1 MNVRKKFLATFSQ
14 KYDIIYNF
22 FSHPPFFSWLCVLTI
37 LMIFYWDITQAKDML
52 KEEQDK
58 IKETLSISDKISDIL
73 SKELDVGSQHV
84 LDSWLAQNEQN
95 KALFNKICSD
105 NTIREKIYN
114 YKNSDA
120 EQAFND
126 FLKARKQRSN
136 RRIYYR
142 FLSGAAVIAICFGFW
157 ALIRIQEQE
166 TQNLQVTETEQ
177 QLSDMPANKPVLT
190 LGDGTRMNVWGDNLY
205 FKETEKGQKIM
216 LGDSLL
222 SQKEDSITADSYN
235 TLEVPLRCDFNFT
248 MSDGT
253 RVWINAASTLKYPAK
268 FAADSRTVYA
278 SGEIYLEVAKD
289 AGRPFYVV
297 VDGIT
302 VKVLGTSFNI
312 RAYAD
317 ENDTKVTLLEGKIA
331 AQINDKEYTLT
342 PGKQLKRDK
351 TFGETSV
358 RTVGPAEI
366 VSWTRGYYIFKKAR
380 LQEVVNTLKNWY
392 GVNIMLSSGA
402 SDIIY
407 TGVVNKEEKLEVF
420 LRRLEEVS
428 NVKCSCNGKFVT
440 IY

>member
-1 MNVRKKFLATFSQ
+1 
-14 KYDIIYNF
+14 
-22 FSHPPFFSWLCVLTI
+22 
-37 LMIFYWDITQAKDML
+37 ML

-157 ALIRIQEQE
+157 ALIRIQEQK

-235 TLEVPLRCDFNFT
+235 TLEVPLKCDFNFT
-248 MSDGT
+248 LSDGT

-358 RTVGPAEI
+358 RTVDPAEI

>member
-1 MNVRKKFLATFSQ
+1 
-14 KYDIIYNF
+14 
-22 FSHPPFFSWLCVLTI
+22 
-37 LMIFYWDITQAKDML
+37 
-52 KEEQDK
+52 
-58 IKETLSISDKISDIL
+58 
-73 SKELDVGSQHV
+73 
-84 LDSWLAQNEQN
+84 
-95 KALFNKICSD
+95 
-105 NTIREKIYN
+105 
-114 YKNSDA
+114 
-120 EQAFND
+120 
-126 FLKARKQRSN
+126 
-136 RRIYYR
+136 
-142 FLSGAAVIAICFGFW
+142 
-157 ALIRIQEQE
+157 
-166 TQNLQVTETEQ
+166 
-177 QLSDMPANKPVLT
+177 
-190 LGDGTRMNVWGDNLY
+190 
-205 FKETEKGQKIM
+205 M

-235 TLEVPLRCDFNFT
+235 TLEVPLKCDFSFT

-253 RVWINAASTLKYPAK
+253 RVWINAGSTLKYPAK

-289 AGRPFYVV
+289 AERPFYVV

-317 ENDTKVTLLEGKIA
+317 ENETKVTLLEGKIA

-342 PGKQLKRDK
+342 PGKQLKCDK
-351 TFGETSV
+351 TFGGTSV
-358 RTVGPAEI
+358 RTVDPAEI

-380 LQEVVNTLKNWY
+380 LQEVANTLKNWY
-392 GVNIMLSSGA
+392 GVNIVLSSGA

-428 NVKCSCNGKFVT
+428 NVKCNCNGKFVT

>member
-1 MNVRKKFLATFSQ
+1 
-14 KYDIIYNF
+14 
-22 FSHPPFFSWLCVLTI
+22 
-37 LMIFYWDITQAKDML
+37 ML

-317 ENDTKVTLLEGKIA
+317 ENDTKVTLLEGKNA

-358 RTVGPAEI
+358 RTVDPAEI

-420 LRRLEEVS
+420 LRRLEEGS
-428 NVKCSCNGKFVT
+428 LPQRN
-440 IY
+440 

>member
-1 MNVRKKFLATFSQ
+1 
-14 KYDIIYNF
+14 
-22 FSHPPFFSWLCVLTI
+22 
-37 LMIFYWDITQAKDML
+37 ML

-289 AGRPFYVV
+289 ARRPFYVV

-358 RTVGPAEI
+358 RTVDPAEI

>member
-1 MNVRKKFLATFSQ
+1 
-14 KYDIIYNF
+14 
-22 FSHPPFFSWLCVLTI
+22 
-37 LMIFYWDITQAKDML
+37 ML

-142 FLSGAAVIAICFGFW
+142 FLSGAAVTAICFGFW

-358 RTVGPAEI
+358 RTVDPAEI

>member
-1 MNVRKKFLATFSQ
+1 
-14 KYDIIYNF
+14 
-22 FSHPPFFSWLCVLTI
+22 
-37 LMIFYWDITQAKDML
+37 ML
-52 KEEQDK
+52 KKEQDK

-73 SKELDVGSQHV
+73 SKEMDVGSQHV

-358 RTVGPAEI
+358 RTVDPAEI

>member
-1 MNVRKKFLATFSQ
+1 
-14 KYDIIYNF
+14 
-22 FSHPPFFSWLCVLTI
+22 
-37 LMIFYWDITQAKDML
+37 ML

-222 SQKEDSITADSYN
+222 SQREDSITADSYN

-358 RTVGPAEI
+358 RTVDPAEI

>member
-1 MNVRKKFLATFSQ
+1 
-14 KYDIIYNF
+14 
-22 FSHPPFFSWLCVLTI
+22 
-37 LMIFYWDITQAKDML
+37 MIFYWDITQAKDML

-358 RTVGPAEI
+358 RTVDPAEI

>member
-1 MNVRKKFLATFSQ
+1 
-14 KYDIIYNF
+14 
-22 FSHPPFFSWLCVLTI
+22 
-37 LMIFYWDITQAKDML
+37 ML

-95 KALFNKICSD
+95 KALFKKICSD

-358 RTVGPAEI
+358 RTVDPAEI

>member
-1 MNVRKKFLATFSQ
+1 M
-14 KYDIIYNF
+14 
-22 FSHPPFFSWLCVLTI
+22 LT
-37 LMIFYWDITQAKDML
+37 
-52 KEEQDK
+52 EGQDK

-73 SKELDVGSQHV
+73 SEEADAGSQHV
-84 LDSWLAQNEQN
+84 IDSWLAQNEQN

-105 NTIREKIYN
+105 NTIRKKIYN

-268 FAADSRTVYA
+268 FAADSSTVYA

-358 RTVGPAEI
+358 RTVDPAEI

>member
-1 MNVRKKFLATFSQ
+1 
-14 KYDIIYNF
+14 
-22 FSHPPFFSWLCVLTI
+22 
-37 LMIFYWDITQAKDML
+37 ML
-52 KEEQDK
+52 KKEQDK

-278 SGEIYLEVAKD
+278 SGEIYLEVAKE

-358 RTVGPAEI
+358 RTVDPAEI

>member
-1 MNVRKKFLATFSQ
+1 
-14 KYDIIYNF
+14 
-22 FSHPPFFSWLCVLTI
+22 
-37 LMIFYWDITQAKDML
+37 ML
-52 KEEQDK
+52 KKEQDK

-142 FLSGAAVIAICFGFW
+142 FLSGAAAIAICFGFW

-358 RTVGPAEI
+358 RTVDPAEI

>member
-1 MNVRKKFLATFSQ
+1 
-14 KYDIIYNF
+14 
-22 FSHPPFFSWLCVLTI
+22 
-37 LMIFYWDITQAKDML
+37 ML
-52 KEEQDK
+52 KKEQDK

-105 NTIREKIYN
+105 NTIRDKIYN

-358 RTVGPAEI
+358 RTVDPAEI

>member
-1 MNVRKKFLATFSQ
+1 MPKT
-14 KYDIIYNF
+14 
-22 FSHPPFFSWLCVLTI
+22 
-37 LMIFYWDITQAKDML
+37 
-52 KEEQDK
+52 EQDK
-58 IKETLSISDKISDIL
+58 IKEALSLSDSISDIICGQADAEK
-73 SKELDVGSQHV
+73 QHAA
-84 LDSWLAQNEQN
+84 DSWMAEDEQN
-95 KALFNKICSD
+95 KNLFDKICSD
-105 NTIREKIYN
+105 NTMREKIRN
-114 YKNSDA
+114 YRNSDA
-120 EQAFND
+120 EQAFVR
-126 FLKARKQRSN
+126 FLNARKQNSE
-136 RRIYYR
+136 RRILYR
-142 FLSGAAVIAICFGFW
+142 ALSVAAVVAICFGIW
-157 ALIRIQEQE
+157 TLTGIRKQESQV
-166 TQNLQVTETEQ
+166 LQTAITEQ
-177 QLSDMPANKPVLT
+177 ASPDMTADKPVLT
-190 LGDGTRMNVWGDNLY
+190 LGDGTRMNVWGDNIY

-235 TLEVPLRCDFNFT
+235 TLEVPLKCDFNFT
-248 MSDGT
+248 LSDGT

-358 RTVGPAEI
+358 RTVDPAEI

>member
-1 MNVRKKFLATFSQ
+1 
-14 KYDIIYNF
+14 
-22 FSHPPFFSWLCVLTI
+22 
-37 LMIFYWDITQAKDML
+37 ML

-331 AQINDKEYTLT
+331 AQINDKEYKLT

-358 RTVGPAEI
+358 RTVDPAEI

>member
-1 MNVRKKFLATFSQ
+1 
-14 KYDIIYNF
+14 
-22 FSHPPFFSWLCVLTI
+22 
-37 LMIFYWDITQAKDML
+37 ML

-216 LGDSLL
+216 LGDSLR

-358 RTVGPAEI
+358 RTVDPAEI

>member
-1 MNVRKKFLATFSQ
+1 
-14 KYDIIYNF
+14 
-22 FSHPPFFSWLCVLTI
+22 
-37 LMIFYWDITQAKDML
+37 ML

-177 QLSDMPANKPVLT
+177 QLSDMHANKPVLT

-358 RTVGPAEI
+358 RTVDPAEI

>member
-1 MNVRKKFLATFSQ
+1 
-14 KYDIIYNF
+14 
-22 FSHPPFFSWLCVLTI
+22 
-37 LMIFYWDITQAKDML
+37 ML

-190 LGDGTRMNVWGDNLY
+190 LGDGTRINIWGDNLY

-216 LGDSLL
+216 LDDSLL

-358 RTVGPAEI
+358 RTVDPAEI

>member
-1 MNVRKKFLATFSQ
+1 
-14 KYDIIYNF
+14 
-22 FSHPPFFSWLCVLTI
+22 
-37 LMIFYWDITQAKDML
+37 ML
-52 KEEQDK
+52 KKEQDK

-177 QLSDMPANKPVLT
+177 QLSDMPANKPVLR
-190 LGDGTRMNVWGDNLY
+190 LPDGTRMNVWGDNLY
-205 FKETEKGQKIM
+205 FKETEKGHKIM

-358 RTVGPAEI
+358 RTVDPAEI

>member
-1 MNVRKKFLATFSQ
+1 
-14 KYDIIYNF
+14 
-22 FSHPPFFSWLCVLTI
+22 
-37 LMIFYWDITQAKDML
+37 ML

-302 VKVLGTSFNI
+302 VKVLGISFNI

-358 RTVGPAEI
+358 RTVDPAEI

>member
-1 MNVRKKFLATFSQ
+1 MEEEVK

-358 RTVGPAEI
+358 RTVDPAEI

>member
-1 MNVRKKFLATFSQ
+1 
-14 KYDIIYNF
+14 
-22 FSHPPFFSWLCVLTI
+22 
-37 LMIFYWDITQAKDML
+37 ML

-114 YKNSDA
+114 YKNSDT
-120 EQAFND
+120 EQAFNE

-317 ENDTKVTLLEGKIA
+317 ENDTKVTLPEGKIA

-358 RTVGPAEI
+358 RTVDPAEI

>member
-1 MNVRKKFLATFSQ
+1 
-14 KYDIIYNF
+14 
-22 FSHPPFFSWLCVLTI
+22 
-37 LMIFYWDITQAKDML
+37 ML

-136 RRIYYR
+136 RR

-358 RTVGPAEI
+358 RTVDPAEI

>member
-1 MNVRKKFLATFSQ
+1 
-14 KYDIIYNF
+14 
-22 FSHPPFFSWLCVLTI
+22 
-37 LMIFYWDITQAKDML
+37 ML

-235 TLEVPLRCDFNFT
+235 TLEVPLRRDFNFT

-358 RTVGPAEI
+358 RTVDPAEI

>member
-1 MNVRKKFLATFSQ
+1 
-14 KYDIIYNF
+14 
-22 FSHPPFFSWLCVLTI
+22 
-37 LMIFYWDITQAKDML
+37 ML
-52 KEEQDK
+52 KKEQDK

-358 RTVGPAEI
+358 RTVDPAEI

>member
-1 MNVRKKFLATFSQ
+1 
-14 KYDIIYNF
+14 
-22 FSHPPFFSWLCVLTI
+22 
-37 LMIFYWDITQAKDML
+37 ML
-52 KEEQDK
+52 KKEQDK

-73 SKELDVGSQHV
+73 SKELDVGSQYV

-278 SGEIYLEVAKD
+278 SGEIYMEVAKD

-358 RTVGPAEI
+358 RTVDPAEI

>member
-1 MNVRKKFLATFSQ
+1 
-14 KYDIIYNF
+14 
-22 FSHPPFFSWLCVLTI
+22 
-37 LMIFYWDITQAKDML
+37 ML

-205 FKETEKGQKIM
+205 FKDTEKGQKIM

-358 RTVGPAEI
+358 RTVDPAEI

-380 LQEVVNTLKNWY
+380 LQEVVNTLKRQVWCQHY
-392 GVNIMLSSGA
+392 AEQWCQRHHL
-402 SDIIY
+402 Y
-407 TGVVNKEEKLEVF
+407 RVVNKRRLQRFF

-440 IY
+440 I

>member
-1 MNVRKKFLATFSQ
+1 
-14 KYDIIYNF
+14 
-22 FSHPPFFSWLCVLTI
+22 
-37 LMIFYWDITQAKDML
+37 ML

-358 RTVGPAEI
+358 RTVDPAEI

-440 IY
+440 IKSFIINLNYQV

>member
-1 MNVRKKFLATFSQ
+1 
-14 KYDIIYNF
+14 
-22 FSHPPFFSWLCVLTI
+22 
-37 LMIFYWDITQAKDML
+37 ML

-331 AQINDKEYTLT
+331 AQINDKEYTLI

-358 RTVGPAEI
+358 RTVDPAEI

>member
-1 MNVRKKFLATFSQ
+1 M
-14 KYDIIYNF
+14 
-22 FSHPPFFSWLCVLTI
+22 
-37 LMIFYWDITQAKDML
+37 
-52 KEEQDK
+52 
-58 IKETLSISDKISDIL
+58 
-73 SKELDVGSQHV
+73 
-84 LDSWLAQNEQN
+84 N

-358 RTVGPAEI
+358 RTVDPAEI

>member
-1 MNVRKKFLATFSQ
+1 
-14 KYDIIYNF
+14 
-22 FSHPPFFSWLCVLTI
+22 
-37 LMIFYWDITQAKDML
+37 ML

-73 SKELDVGSQHV
+73 SKELDVGSQQV

-358 RTVGPAEI
+358 RTVDPAEI

>member
-1 MNVRKKFLATFSQ
+1 
-14 KYDIIYNF
+14 
-22 FSHPPFFSWLCVLTI
+22 
-37 LMIFYWDITQAKDML
+37 ML

-120 EQAFND
+120 EQAFNN

-358 RTVGPAEI
+358 RTVDPAEI

>member
-1 MNVRKKFLATFSQ
+1 
-14 KYDIIYNF
+14 
-22 FSHPPFFSWLCVLTI
+22 
-37 LMIFYWDITQAKDML
+37 ML
-52 KEEQDK
+52 KKEQDK

-358 RTVGPAEI
+358 RTVDPAEI
-366 VSWTRGYYIFKKAR
+366 VSWTRGYYIFQKAR

>member
-1 MNVRKKFLATFSQ
+1 
-14 KYDIIYNF
+14 
-22 FSHPPFFSWLCVLTI
+22 
-37 LMIFYWDITQAKDML
+37 ML

-73 SKELDVGSQHV
+73 SNELDVGSQHV

-358 RTVGPAEI
+358 RTVDPAEI

>member
-1 MNVRKKFLATFSQ
+1 
-14 KYDIIYNF
+14 
-22 FSHPPFFSWLCVLTI
+22 
-37 LMIFYWDITQAKDML
+37 ML

-358 RTVGPAEI
+358 RTVDPAEI
-366 VSWTRGYYIFKKAR
+366 VSWTRGYDIFKKAR

>member
-1 MNVRKKFLATFSQ
+1 
-14 KYDIIYNF
+14 
-22 FSHPPFFSWLCVLTI
+22 
-37 LMIFYWDITQAKDML
+37 ML

-58 IKETLSISDKISDIL
+58 LKETLSISDKISDIL

-358 RTVGPAEI
+358 RTVDPAEI

>member
-1 MNVRKKFLATFSQ
+1 
-14 KYDIIYNF
+14 
-22 FSHPPFFSWLCVLTI
+22 
-37 LMIFYWDITQAKDML
+37 ML
-52 KEEQDK
+52 KEGQDK

-73 SKELDVGSQHV
+73 SEEPDAGSQHV
-84 LDSWLAQNEQN
+84 IDSWLAQNEQN

-105 NTIREKIYN
+105 NTIRKKIHN

-120 EQAFND
+120 EQAFNN

-157 ALIRIQEQE
+157 ALLRIQE
-166 TQNLQVTETEQ
+166 TQSLQVTETEQ
-177 QLSDMPANKPVLT
+177 QPSDMTANKPVLT

-235 TLEVPLRCDFNFT
+235 TLEVPLKCDFSFT

-253 RVWINAASTLKYPAK
+253 RVWINAGSTLKYPAK

-297 VDGIT
+297 VDGII

-351 TFGETSV
+351 TFGGTSV
-358 RTVGPAEI
+358 RTVNPAEI
-366 VSWTRGYYIFKKAR
+366 VSWTRGYYIFRKAR
-380 LQEVVNTLKNWY
+380 LQEVANTLKNWY
-392 GVNIMLSSGA
+392 GVNIMLSSDA
-402 SDIIY
+402 SNIIY

-428 NVKCSCNGKFVT
+428 NVKCSRNGKFVT